1 MPNKNPS
8 NLKKT
13 YKTLAEIEEE
23 IKNQKNNSAHG
34 ESASKT
40 KRSVF
45 DNDYYYQNKRNYS
58 ISLNNKNELDPH
70 LTKNYLNNS
79 KNYKT
84 ALDGDFS
91 FNSARYEAVYNAK
104 TKTFEM
110 VLTNEK
116 GKKIKL
122 EGVSLNDDEV
132 KKLSGKDVLNKDK
145 VSKFSKIKQNLY
157 SKNGAYKKIYDVAN
171 FSLRKDKPKAGAS
184 KNFKG
189 NNRMF
194 RVFGK
199 MKTNARNFVRDGIR
213 KTITQPAQ
221 KIAKSLAKPLGSI
234 LGKVGAFLLKLLLN
248 PYIGIPLAVVAIV
261 LLFIMST
268 PSPVYPPSDGRYVRD
283 IDNPLMEHI
292 NDRYNKWSDVGLDL
306 AEVYGV
312 YFNLVD
318 SFTLAAYNNPSILFE
333 NNDELKN
340 KYPQW
345 DQDYFARN
353 TFLSMLG
360 PLETRTEYYH
370 WTWSDWDVGFTTR
383 PTQYTQTRTYIVKER
398 VWNPPVTTTKIYCVL
413 KYFQDIQWEV
423 SENSSC
429 PNYAFESLVESTKEG
444 YWEEFDVRYFD
455 GRNLLESWWDT
466 KNTNVAFITDGMVN
480 TSYYTYTEPPLP
492 IVEQPSCKDCSSELV
507 ITNGFITK
515 AVDYWTVKDWDTIIL
530 EYFEMRPDGSRFKTF
545 FNITEAKD
553 MDYGS
558 VKSSFSKFSDS
569 QKYVSSDSDYKIDY
583 TNLHFEHYYFD
594 DYALL
599 TTGIEKMTLN
609 EFKKGLDEL
618 RITFNDSY
626 GDDIILEGLV
636 SSFADPTNNSAIL
649 TSRYGVRFIDYKW
662 VFHYAIDLAAP
673 IGTPLI
679 GVRDGGIVVLTYNE
693 CPTSG
698 TGYGDSCGPDSQ
710 KGAGNVV
717 IVKYPFMTLQGEKY
731 DIFVEYA
738 HIEKGSILVKS
749 GDLVNKNQIIA
760 KMGSSGSS
768 TGPHLHFAVWAISE
782 DGTKSYMNPS
792 YLIKRSP
799 N

>member
-23 IKNQKNNSAHG
+23 IKYQRNNSASG
-34 ESASKT
+34 NGASKP

-45 DNDYYYQNKRNYS
+45 DDDFYYQNRRNYS

-70 LTKNYLNNS
+70 LTKKYLDNS
-79 KNYKT
+79 NNYKK
-84 ALDGDFS
+84 LDGEFS
-91 FNSARYEAVYNAK
+91 FNSAKFEAVYNSK
-104 TKTFEM
+104 KKTFEM

-116 GKKIKL
+116 GKKIVL
-122 EGVSLNDDEV
+122 PGVTLNDDEV

-145 VSKFSKIKQNLY
+145 VSRFSQFKQNLY
-157 SKNGAYKKIYDVAN
+157 KTNKAYKGLYDLSN
-171 FSLRKDKPKAGAS
+171 FSLRKEKPKGENVYKS
-184 KNFKG
+184 NNVLTKG
-189 NNRMF
+189 LRRF
-194 RVFGK
+194 SSGS
-199 MKTNARNFVRDGIR
+199 RNFIRNGIHNSFI
-213 KTITQPAQ
+213 KPAQ
-221 KIAKSLAKPLGSI
+221 KFVQSLAKPLGS
-234 LGKVGAFLLKLLLN
+234 LTAKVGALLLKLLLN
-248 PYIGIPLAVVAIV
+248 PFVGIPLLFI
-261 LLFIMST
+261 LLFFLIVTSLK
-268 PSPVYPPSDGRYVRD
+268 SPVYPPSDGRYVRD

-318 SFTLAAYNNPSILFE
+318 SFTLAAYNNPSILVE

-370 WTWSDWDVGFTTR
+370 WTWSDWEVGFTTR

-429 PNYAFESLVESTKEG
+429 PNYAFESLVEATKEG

-492 IVEQPSCKDCSSELV
+492 IVEKPTCKDCNSELV
-507 ITNGFITK
+507 INNGFITK
-515 AVDYWTVKDWDTIIL
+515 TVDYWTVKDWDTIIQ
-530 EYFEMRPDGSRFKTF
+530 EYFDMRPDGSRFKTF

-618 RITFNDSY
+618 RITFNESY

-636 SSFADPTNNSAIL
+636 SSFVDPANYSAKL
-649 TSRYGVRFIDYKW
+649 TSRFGVRFIDYKW
-662 VFHYAIDLAAP
+662 EFHYAIDLAAP